1 MKKIIKI
8 IFLTLLSIIIFLI
21 LIDTFA
27 MTVTVRKVTKDIKT
41 VEGSKESLDSDTSEI
56 YCKYIPDGELGD
68 WVVIGKDGVLFNHD
82 NKKRDEII
90 VIGNVPKEINHNI
103 LRNIFVFEGKYLGV
117 KNRKGCKH
125 DLKTFEA
132 ENWFIKYPIER
143 ISVEKYYPKN
153 GLSLLDILDAEVMP
167 VHEIVEDEN

>member
-1 MKKIIKI
+1 MN
-8 IFLTLLSIIIFLI
+8 
-21 LIDTFA
+21 IDNQAFSPDSETWFESCNTG
-27 MTVTVRKVTKDIKT
+27 TVTEKSKDNKSFAQEWSDETGLKT
-41 VEGSKESLDSDTSEI
+41 IALA
-56 YCKYIPDGELGD
+56 DGRTD
-68 WVVIGKDGVLFNHD
+68 YQDI
-82 NKKRDEII
+82 KKRDEII

-143 ISVEKYYPKN
+143 IPVEKYYPKN

>member
-1 MKKIIKI
+1 MKKI

-21 LIDTFA
+21 LIGTFT

-41 VEGSKESLDSDTSEI
+41 VEGSKEPLDSDTSEI
-56 YCKYIPDGELGD
+56 YCKYIPGGELGD
-68 WVVIGKDGVLFNHD
+68 WVVIGKDGVLFNYD
-82 NKKRDEII
+82 NKKREEII
-90 VIGNVPKEINHNI
+90 VIGNVPKEINHHI

-117 KNRKGCKH
+117 KKRKGCKY

-143 ISVEKYYPKN
+143 IPAEKYCPKD
-153 GLSLLDILDAEVMP
+153 GLSLLDIIGEEVMP